1 MMDKNPKRDV
11 SSPCL
16 RSEAAGLPPSSSP
29 AAIKLTTLERDILT
43 CLGIIGTTDADDIS
57 NILGEGPRAV
67 QDALIRLDDDG
78 YVMMRNGWYR
88 LSEAYK
94 AGKL

>member
-1 MMDKNPKRDV
+1 MSD
-11 SSPCL
+11 
-16 RSEAAGLPPSSSP
+16 
-29 AAIKLTTLERDILT
+29 LTELERDIIT
-43 CLGIIGTTDADDIS
+43 CLGIVGITDIDDLS
-57 NILGEGPRAV
+57 DILGVSERVA
-67 QDALIRLDDDG
+67 QEALHKLDDDG

>member
-1 MMDKNPKRDV
+1 LSWHVGITDIDDL
-11 SSPCL
+11 S
-16 RSEAAGLPPSSSP
+16 
-29 AAIKLTTLERDILT
+29 DIL
-43 CLGIIGTTDADDIS
+43 GVS
-57 NILGEGPRAV
+57 ERAA
-67 QDALIRLDDDG
+67 QEALHKLDDDG